1 MISARKMAASVML
14 AILVTGCRHK
24 TQVGPV
30 VAAQAPPLPPQPISQ
45 PPALPAVPP
54 PETPKVG
61 APGSDQPPP
70 AQPKPAKKTTHHKP
84 KTATDEPAKDAAKE
98 TPTPAP
104 ATTPAPEQ
112 ASAGEPASPIGQL
125 SATGENSGSQS
136 RRDINDKITKT
147 EKGLADIKRSL
158 SPEEQET
165 ATQIRTFLT
174 KARQALSQDDL
185 DGAQTLVTKA
195 TVLLDE
201 LTKI

>member
-14 AILVTGCRHK
+14 AMLVTGCRHK
-24 TQVGPV
+24 TQVAPP
-30 VAAQAPPLPPQPISQ
+30 VAAQAPPSPPKPLAQG
-45 PPALPAVPP
+45 PALPPVPP

-70 AQPKPAKKTTHHKP
+70 PQPKPAKHTTHRKP
-84 KTATDEPAKDAAKE
+84 KPATEEPAKEAAKE
-98 TPTPAP
+98 TPAP
-104 ATTPAPEQ
+104 ATTTTQQ
-112 ASAGEPASPIGQL
+112 ASAGEAASPIGQL

-136 RRDINDKITKT
+136 RRDIMDKITKT
-147 EKGLADIKRSL
+147 EKGLADLKRTL

-165 ATQIRTFLT
+165 ANQIRTFLT

-201 LTKI
+201 LTKS